1 MTQITQLHYISL
13 VKLNFKQDER
23 IREQASS
30 VLKPYHQTHTP
41 DIVVRIINN
50 CLNFDCNKKKKISFI
65 LYFKKFKR
73 KDVILF
79 KSQF

>member
-13 VKLNFKQDER
+13 VKLNFKQDDR
-23 IREQASS
+23 IRDNASS

-50 CLNFDCNKKKKISFI
+50 CVNFDSNKKK
-65 LYFKKFKR
+65 
-73 KDVILF
+73 DLF
-79 KSQF
+79 YSLL

>member
-13 VKLNFKQDER
+13 VKLNFKQDDRIR

-50 CLNFDCNKKKKISFI
+50 SVNFDSNKKK
-65 LYFKKFKR
+65 
-73 KDVILF
+73 DLF
-79 KSQF
+79 YSLL

>member
-13 VKLNFKQDER
+13 VKLNFKQEDR

-50 CLNFDCNKKKKISFI
+50 CLNFDSNKKKRS
-65 LYFKKFKR
+65 L
-73 KDVILF
+73 LF
-79 KSQF
+79 FTLKSSREKT

>member
-50 CLNFDCNKKKKISFI
+50 CLNFDCNKKKRS
-65 LYFKKFKR
+65 L
-73 KDVILF
+73 LF
-79 KSQF
+79 FTLKSSREKT

>member
-50 CLNFDCNKKKKISFI
+50 CVNCDSKKKNIFYSLHI
-65 LYFKKFKR
+65 L
-73 KDVILF
+73 I
-79 KSQF
+79 KSQFCDIVI